1 MDAGFADPTAIG
13 CAARSYGGYLTVA
26 AMARY
31 PALFQVGVDVR
42 GIVEFETFFAHT
54 EPWIAAAAV
63 SRYGIR
69 SKTQHRCGRAGR
81 AEGSRGHH
89 HPDIVPKARSTATQR
104 NQRVH
109 WQTPD
114 PAGAGTGR
122 PGVINPSRFGV
133 RILDLVP
140 E

>member
-63 SRYGIR
+63 SRYGDPQQDAAQVR
-69 SKTQHRCGRAGR
+69 PSWTGGGFPRPSPSGHCS
-81 AEGSRGHH
+81 EGPINSHSAQS
-89 HPDIVPKARSTATQR
+89 ARPLANS
-104 NQRVH
+104 
-109 WQTPD
+109 
-114 PAGAGTGR
+114 R
-122 PGVINPSRFGV
+122 PGRGGHW
-133 RILDLVP
+133 
-140 E
+140 